1 MHVGDVF
8 YLLDIEIMIVAIDS
22 KLHSNNRFR
31 WFKRVTDTRQ
41 GHYTNNRQ
49 NDLVLLATN
58 SMSSVTIVGV
68 TIVIIIIA
76 AISKSK
82 DILLRRCL

>member
-1 MHVGDVF
+1 MIGYHGMRIYLNFTQRFFHARWGCF

-49 NDLVLLATN
+49 ND
-58 SMSSVTIVGV
+58 
-68 TIVIIIIA
+68 
-76 AISKSK
+76 
-82 DILLRRCL
+82 